1 MRDSGCSDAS
11 GCGRD
16 TDEWRSIEGESV
28 KFVATARNINTFFGL
43 DDCTAFS
50 EQGNVLYCLPDGQ
63 NLSKVEVII
72 IDLCNKDGSE
82 GFVESCAIHVYGSAD
97 R

>member
-1 MRDSGCSDAS
+1 M
-11 GCGRD
+11 
-16 TDEWRSIEGESV
+16 
-28 KFVATARNINTFFGL
+28 KFVATARNIKTFLVWTIALLFL
-43 DDCTAFS
+43 NK
-50 EQGNVLYCLPDGQ
+50 EMYCIPDGE

-82 GFVESCAIHVYGSAD
+82 GFVESCAIHVYGGTD